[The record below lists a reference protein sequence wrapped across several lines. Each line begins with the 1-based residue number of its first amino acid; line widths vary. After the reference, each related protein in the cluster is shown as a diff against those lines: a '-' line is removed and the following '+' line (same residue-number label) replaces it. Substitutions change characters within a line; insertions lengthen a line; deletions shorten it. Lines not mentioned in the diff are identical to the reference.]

1 MPKRLLTSK
10 RSLQTLAACCLA
22 VLLGVFVTGCNTS
35 GSTTTLLAAQADPQR
50 IETYMAFLADDALL
64 GREPGTPGYDQA
76 ADYVADQFAALGLAP
91 AGDNNSYFQMVTLR
105 RSLRQAEK
113 VSLTATNKAGAPL
126 AISPRVDYLVGG
138 SLGEAETTITAPVVF
153 AGFGIVAPELGRD
166 DYANID
172 VEGKIVAVLSRTPS
186 GLQSEE
192 RAFYG
197 AQRSLEASKRGAVG
211 MISLATPTSEAIYSF
226 ERLVKEKRM
235 DAARMGWVD
244 TEGEVFNKAPN
255 LKVRAVFSL
264 TGGAALFAN
273 APTAWEE
280 ILSAAAQ
287 DGGVTPTFDLGVS
300 VTINQS
306 STLSDIRSANVL
318 GLLEGSD
325 PTLKNE
331 VLVLSAHL
339 DHIGVTTT
347 DEEDRINNGALDNAA
362 GVATLLEVARLLQAG
377 ERPRRSVLFFAN
389 TAEETGLLGAQYF
402 AKQPTMAA
410 ERLVANIN
418 LDMPLLTYN
427 FQDVIVFGGTRSTLV
442 DAIEQAAAQMGLGI
456 GDDPFPEQ
464 GIFTR
469 SDHFRF
475 VEEGIPAVMLAT
487 GMANGGEKAWA
498 KHFAEHYHR
507 PSDDMNNNLDFA
519 AAAKFAELKTR
530 ITLLVA
536 NAEQRPVWRKG
547 DFFGRQFN
555 GPMAE

>member
-235 DAARMGWVD
+235 DSARMGWVD